1 MLLTRGDVRVV
12 FQEDDVDADNPGA
25 EVTWLQTL
33 QCCLNF
39 SHQVQLN
46 VFGGWGQI
54 HCLILKGRVIGWK
67 MAFET
72 WCFYTFILT
81 SNHTLNTTRG
91 NHYTL
96 ESFPYIM
103 FNVMILCVC
112 VCAHQEAENLLT
124 SLTGQ
129 PHPEDVLLFAV
140 PVCAPYTAL
149 TNCKCVPPWSG
160 RLTVWNK
167 AACKGRIMLFFFF
180 LSHQQ
185 AQS

>member
-1 MLLTRGDVRVV
+1 MRVV

-112 VCAHQEAENLLT
+112 VRAPGSREPSHFADRPT
-124 SLTGQ
+124 SPRGR
-129 PHPEDVLLFAV
+129 AV
-140 PVCAPYTAL
+140 VCGARVRPLHRTYQL
-149 TNCKCVPPWSG
+149 QV
-160 RLTVWNK
+160 R
-167 AACKGRIMLFFFF
+167 AAMIRSTHCLK
-180 LSHQQ
+180 
-185 AQS
+185 